1 MQYSPDSQ
9 DLQYLCNWGAFN
21 IENWTL
27 MRLLLSTGSA
37 CDSDVYATGCVDV
50 DATFSPAFPPAHAHD
65 YRDTHTDTHTHTH
78 THTDIDS
85 DSIWVQQ
92 KQEQKLITKTVEGLW
107 SDGKQCK

>member
-1 MQYSPDSQ
+1 
-9 DLQYLCNWGAFN
+9 
-21 IENWTL
+21 

-37 CDSDVYATGCVDV
+37 CDCDVYATGCV
-50 DATFSPAFPPAHAHD
+50 DATFSPAFPQHA
-65 YRDTHTDTHTHTH
+65 HTDTHTGRG
-78 THTDIDS
+78 THTDIKTHVHRDTHIDS